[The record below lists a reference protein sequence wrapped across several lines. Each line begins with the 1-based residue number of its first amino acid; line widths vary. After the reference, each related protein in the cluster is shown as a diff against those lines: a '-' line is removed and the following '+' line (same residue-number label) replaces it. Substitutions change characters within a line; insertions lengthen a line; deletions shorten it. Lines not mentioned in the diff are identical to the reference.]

1 MKRITLSD
9 IGGATNT
16 SGIPAMPDMY
26 DTIKPSGDIISG
38 SSDLLDDT
46 LPDFIYKWYREEDDF
61 PTYEDVVEEYD
72 VYCSKDEYRNIVNEL
87 SNVVD
92 ECEYYGENNHS
103 YLQLHD
109 NHTLNQI
116 NVPDTSMYTDAEIDE
131 IYYQL
136 VDSKIAEFEEETGLE
151 LYLLGRSGRHVC
163 VEDTADNVLMY
174 SELRDLAERLE
185 AEVIYDMNHLGLE
198 EDNWWED

>member
-9 IGGATNT
+9 VDSATNT

-38 SSDLLDDT
+38 SSDLIDDT

-72 VYCSKDEYRNIVNEL
+72 AYCSKSEYQQIVDDL

-92 ECEYYGENNHS
+92 ECEYYGEDNRS

-116 NVPDTSMYTDAEIDE
+116 NIPDTDTYTDKEIDE

-136 VDSKIAEFEEETGLE
+136 VSSKVAEFEEETGLD

-174 SELRDLAERLE
+174 PELRDLAERLE

-198 EDNWWED
+198 EDNWWDD

>member
-72 VYCSKDEYRNIVNEL
+72 VYCSKDEYRNIVSEL

-109 NHTLNQI
+109 NRTLNQI

-151 LYLLGRSGRHVC
+151 LYLLGRSGRYVC

-174 SELRDLAERLE
+174 PELRDLAERLE

-198 EDNWWED
+198 EDNWWDD